1 MARTQAVKRK
11 PQRKKQ
17 IEAQESSWFNKS
29 VFWAM
34 FFVACASSITACS
47 LITQQLKSEAAVHSG
62 VVKVTLPEDSLA
74 GTSDAHIHL
83 ENNLGQ
89 ALINTHLMQHH
100 QVGDLEKV
108 FKCSNLNGKIYT
120 CKVIESV
127 PVKIAPQNTLKK
139 TEKLTEEKDPEV
151 EPEFID
157 EATPLKPQK
166 KKWEPFK

>member
-17 IEAQESSWFNKS
+17 IEAEESSWFNKS

-47 LITQQLKSEAAVHSG
+47 LLTQQLKSEE
-62 VVKVTLPEDSLA
+62 VKTVTMPEDSLSSA
-74 GTSDAHIHL
+74 PDGHIHL

-127 PVKIAPQNTLKK
+127 PVKKPPKDTLKK
-139 TEKLTEEKDPEV
+139 TEKSPEEKKPEPEPEV

-157 EATPLKPQK
+157 EAAPLKPQK